1 MLHFWANLGPHC
13 WFYSGNNVAWHFGHF
28 LQLSFLQMHLENPEY
43 FQWHSH
49 KKSGRPI
56 YFNGLVRKP
65 FHFAHMA
72 FHIISLTIL
81 TLPFSLTTSK
91 GQNFKTFQ
99 NVVYSAFSAWWG
111 KPHSGSVTPFEIL
124 KYFPYRNF
132 APGWFLEA
140 VVEAKKTKQDVTE
153 TAGTQRSLALFMAYP
168 TPPHQKTL
176 HTFILMLETR

>member
-1 MLHFWANLGPHC
+1 MWHDILDIFCNCHFYKCIWKILSIFSGIHTKKVEGP
-13 WFYSGNNVAWHFGHF
+13 FTSTV
-28 LQLSFLQMHLENPEY
+28 LLESPSI
-43 FQWHSH
+43 SH
-49 KKSGRPI
+49 TWRFI
-56 YFNGLVRKP
+56 
-65 FHFAHMA
+65 
-72 FHIISLTIL
+72 LTIL